1 MRFCIAGKND
11 IAVEVLDYLVTK
23 KIPKKDVFVIPNRTD
38 DGVDSWQRSLLKKA
52 KDLNVEVISLE
63 KSYSMSNMVFLSLEF
78 DKIINPEKFL
88 TTNIY
93 NIHFSL
99 LPKYK
104 GMFTSIM
111 PILNNEL
118 FTGVTFH
125 KIDKGIDT
133 GDIIEQ
139 VEFKIN
145 FMDNSREVYHNYI
158 NHGTSLVK
166 KCIDKIFKNDFLKST
181 PQNFIESSYYSKKAI
196 DFSRIS
202 IDLNQVAVSVHN
214 QVRAFNFREYQVPKV
229 FNTPVI
235 SSKILNSQS
244 KLKAGEVILENDI
257 SFTVSTVDKD
267 IILYKDKV
275 DELFIAIEKGSVQ
288 DVDRL
293 ARVPKVLNVQNKY
306 GWTPLIVAIYNNNKD
321 IVKTLLMS
329 GADLNICN
337 FKGTTPLMYAKSA
350 FVKTNDPEIIKLL
363 LDFGVD
369 IYQTDYDKKNV
380 LDYCIENNEV
390 EALNCIKNSLK
401 NR

>member
-52 KDLNVEVISLE
+52 KDSNVEVISLE

>member
-293 ARVPKVLNVQNKY
+293 VRIPKVLNVQNKY

>member
-11 IAVEVLDYLVTK
+11 IAVEILDYLITK

>member
-11 IAVEVLDYLVTK
+11 IAVEVLDYLLTK
-23 KIPKKDVFVIPNRTD
+23 KIPKKDVFVIQNRTD

-52 KDLNVEVISLE
+52 KGLNVEVISLE
-63 KSYSMSNMVFLSLEF
+63 ESYSMSNMVFLSLEF

-111 PILNNEL
+111 PILNNEF

-133 GDIIEQ
+133 GNIIEQ

-145 FMDNSREVYHNYI
+145 FMDNSRDVYHNYI

-166 KCIDKIFKNDFLKST
+166 KYIDKIFKNDFLKSK

-321 IVKTLLMS
+321 IVKTLLVS

-369 IYQTDYDKKNV
+369 IYQIDYDKKNV